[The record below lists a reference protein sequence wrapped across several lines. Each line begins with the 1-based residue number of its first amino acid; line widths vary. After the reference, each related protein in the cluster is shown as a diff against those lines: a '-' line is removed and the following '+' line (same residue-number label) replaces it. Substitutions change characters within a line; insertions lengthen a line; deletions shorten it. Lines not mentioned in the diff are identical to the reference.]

1 MKILPKLLFRDKIGS
16 NDDIDSFPLQN
27 LIIMYVYCQNFQT
40 FFLFLKNHF
49 LGIHLSNKFLRNI
62 MYVYQTIF
70 FVDIASIVLH
80 ILSNKQIHVQYFSII
95 FVIYISILVRKFTGK
110 SVEFLVIQIS
120 VNLSRF
126 CFLYQP

>member
-70 FVDIASIVLH
+70 FVVIASIVLH

>member
-1 MKILPKLLFRDKIGS
+1 MKILPKLLFKDKIGS
-16 NDDIDSFPLQN
+16 NDDIDSFPLQY

-40 FFLFLKNHF
+40 IFFLENHF

-70 FVDIASIVLH
+70 SVDIASIMLH
-80 ILSNKQIHVQYFSII
+80 ILSNKQIHIQYFSII

-110 SVEFLVIQIS
+110 SVQFLVIQIS

-126 CFLYQP
+126 SFLYQP

>member
-1 MKILPKLLFRDKIGS
+1 MKILPKLLFRDKTGS

-40 FFLFLKNHF
+40 FFFFLKNHF

-70 FVDIASIVLH
+70 SVDIASIMLH
-80 ILSNKQIHVQYFSII
+80 ILSNKQIHIQYFSII

-110 SVEFLVIQIS
+110 SVQFLVIQIS